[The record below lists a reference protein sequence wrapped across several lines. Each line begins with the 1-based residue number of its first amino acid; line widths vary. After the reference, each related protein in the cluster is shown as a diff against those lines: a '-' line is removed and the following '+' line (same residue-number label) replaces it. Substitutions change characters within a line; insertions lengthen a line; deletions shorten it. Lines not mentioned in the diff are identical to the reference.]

1 LTLIFDE
8 SSEILGVED
17 YILSIEKFSFYLITF
32 ALIFLFDLSFFDE
45 YLSIYLD
52 PLLFILIELFE

>member
-1 LTLIFDE
+1 LTLILDE

-17 YILSIEKFSFYLITF
+17 YIPSIETFAFYLITF
-32 ALIFLFDLSFFDE
+32 APTIIFDLSFFDDF
-45 YLSIYLD
+45 LSIYLD